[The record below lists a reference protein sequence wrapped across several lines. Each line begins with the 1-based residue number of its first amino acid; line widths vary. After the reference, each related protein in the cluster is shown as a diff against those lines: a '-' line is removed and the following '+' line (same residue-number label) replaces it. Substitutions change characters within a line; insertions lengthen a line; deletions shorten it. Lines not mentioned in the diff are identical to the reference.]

1 VRRVR
6 CVGRQALPG
15 GMAGV
20 EEVRGAGE
28 VVRGHC
34 GNARTVFGGLPPRMA
49 ALRSRGGDGDG
60 GWTPKRSPTT
70 AVPPTRE
77 SGTQWRRHRWHRC
90 RVVPSCTPPTPAR
103 SFPRPTSAATS
114 FLSSRSMP
122 LDSKSQAQA
131 TFPSISLYLSSG
143 PNFFLFNSE

>member
-1 VRRVR
+1 
-6 CVGRQALPG
+6 
-15 GMAGV
+15 MAGV

-114 FLSSRSMP
+114 FLSSRSTYFRT
-122 LDSKSQAQA
+122 LDAA
-131 TFPSISLYLSSG
+131 TWMVSHRCRRPRARSSG
-143 PNFFLFNSE
+143 RSPGRQRSCF